1 MHGDQAFTD
10 FQAGQVYRNRVLHEM
25 DLTRRAI
32 NEQRYQY
39 APVAF
44 YDPPPQPV
52 YYDAEPEIV
61 YVPEPVYVTA
71 ECDHGHELDALYA
84 AAQDV
89 QRQLSVV
96 QDGVSQREAEHAA
109 ETADLRGEIARL
121 HQPAP
126 TLPYEPGYMPGY
138 DAVPE
143 METLPVTLPL
153 PFQPEADDDPPT
165 IPIRIIRDDL
175 GGALRDALAAQREA
189 DARHAAGVSTL
200 SADVFGRPAVIR
212 RPGRRVRFRDLTGL
226 HR

>member
-1 MHGDQAFTD
+1 MSHDQAFMD

-25 DLTRRAI
+25 GLTRRAI

-39 APVAF
+39 APPVAF
-44 YDPPPQPV
+44 YDAPQPV
-52 YYDAEPEIV
+52 YYEAEPEIV
-61 YVPEPVYVTA
+61 YVPA
-71 ECDHGHELDALYA
+71 ECDHGRELDKLYA
-84 AAQDV
+84 AAREV

-96 QDGVSQREAEHAA
+96 QDGVSRREAEHAR

-126 TLPYEPGYMPGY
+126 TLPYEPGYVPGY
-138 DAVPE
+138 YDVPE
-143 METLPVTLPL
+143 METLAI

-165 IPIRIIRDDL
+165 IPIRIVRDDL
-175 GGALRDALAAQREA
+175 GNALRAQREA
-189 DARHAAGVSTL
+189 DARHAAGVATL
-200 SADVFGRPAVIR
+200 SADVFGPAFAR